1 MGVVGLLV
9 FTFTVVFED
18 GDDDDDADDGDDG
31 DNDDKGDGDDDVDNR
46 IGVREMD
53 RSTVYSY
60 PTPTQRG
67 NNTPTQSALVSFLG

>member
-18 GDDDDDADDGDDG
+18 GDDDDDG

-46 IGVREMD
+46 MGVREMD